1 MKQEK
6 KYNLYLLPIL
16 AILVISPLIV
26 RMYNFD
32 PILESYSWY
41 NNVNKSSD
49 FFLFYKGI
57 FIICMAIVMLGIMS
71 WIMYQ
76 ERNRRM
82 KQFLYTDEHWL
93 IGLGCYLFF
102 ACFSTLVSK
111 YRYFGVHGIADQ
123 FESVW
128 VIIGYCVILV
138 YAYYMIREEA
148 DLYVLEYAT
157 LILSV
162 ITGVLGAF
170 QFAGKDFWASK
181 LGRILMVPSKY
192 AAQRKTLEFNFAGS
206 GNPVYLSLYN
216 INYVGVFCILLI
228 PVLLAVLISAKKKII
243 RGLTAVAI
251 FLMLVCM
258 VGCGSK
264 TGILV
269 GAMLVVIAMLLFA
282 KGKEKIIFSGNTG
295 NTGNYACWWILCN
308 FRHQYF

>member
-82 KQFLYTDEHWL
+82 KHFLYTDEHWL

-128 VIIGYCVILV
+128 VIIGYCMILV
-138 YAYYMIREEA
+138 YAY
-148 DLYVLEYAT
+148 
-157 LILSV
+157 
-162 ITGVLGAF
+162 
-170 QFAGKDFWASK
+170 
-181 LGRILMVPSKY
+181 
-192 AAQRKTLEFNFAGS
+192 
-206 GNPVYLSLYN
+206 
-216 INYVGVFCILLI
+216 
-228 PVLLAVLISAKKKII
+228 
-243 RGLTAVAI
+243 
-251 FLMLVCM
+251 
-258 VGCGSK
+258 
-264 TGILV
+264 
-269 GAMLVVIAMLLFA
+269 
-282 KGKEKIIFSGNTG
+282 
-295 NTGNYACWWILCN
+295 
-308 FRHQYF
+308 